1 MIIPDIEDSAE
12 SHYDPAS
19 HFKNL
24 TKHGVFGAG
33 THAQLTGYLA
43 SYQLRDYGPWYR
55 SKETLAGKNPYSGYL
70 TNKKWHL
77 NEVNNNKIFVHGFIL
92 ILIMTFQG
100 MANHLLR
107 FQQVIHLVKKFWP
120 LFVVPIQAGLTSLE
134 VDFDEWEWE
143 EELNVLTLE
152 DVGLGKIFVEFSKRV

>member
-1 MIIPDIEDSAE
+1 MWKQFLLESPILENRLLGETMIVPDNEDS
-12 SHYDPAS
+12 SDSFYDPAS

-24 TKHGVFGAG
+24 TNHGVFGAG

-43 SYQLRDYGPWYR
+43 PWQLRDYGPWYR
-55 SKETLAGKNPYSGYL
+55 SKETLAGKNPFSGYL

-77 NEVNNNKIFVHGFIL
+77 NEVNVNKIFVHGFIL

-120 LFVVPIQAGLTSLE
+120 LYVVPI
-134 VDFDEWEWE
+134 
-143 EELNVLTLE
+143 
-152 DVGLGKIFVEFSKRV
+152 

>member
-1 MIIPDIEDSAE
+1 MWKQFLLESPILENRLLGETMIIPDIEDSAE

-43 SYQLRDYGPWYR
+43 SYQLRDYGPWHR

-77 NEVNNNKIFVHGFIL
+77 NEVNINEMFV
-92 ILIMTFQG
+92 
-100 MANHLLR
+100 NLLSSS
-107 FQQVIHLVKKFWP
+107 WP
-120 LFVVPIQAGLTSLE
+120 WP
-134 VDFDEWEWE
+134 
-143 EELNVLTLE
+143 
-152 DVGLGKIFVEFSKRV
+152 